1 MDPGNQRMGKPST
14 GRILALLAGCVSCAG
29 AAAPAARAPRGG
41 TAAAAQGIDAS
52 AILPA
57 DRLTRWN
64 PGVLADGQLG
74 LPLGADR
81 LPVRARVCARLEAAS
96 WGNGSSDAGE
106 GIQKALDACPP
117 GQVVQLSAGDF
128 RIADSLHITRGVVLR
143 GQGPARTR
151 LRMPVGTNA
160 AVIALGT
167 QWFKFTQGVDLA
179 ADAAKGSSSAALASD
194 PGLRAGEVVVVD
206 ELADPAITSWGRKSP
221 PGDPSRSWFTRP
233 DRPVGQVLE
242 VSAVRGRTVTFT
254 TPFHIGFRTARRA
267 QLARFSQVEGGPP
280 VPSVKYA
287 GIEDLYVS
295 GGGDGNIR
303 LLNAAHSWVKNVE
316 SDSQVGEAVALAGS
330 FRCVVRDS
338 YIHSTRAP
346 QPGGGGY
353 GISFS
358 FYAADNLVENNI
370 SWNMNKVMVMR
381 ASGGGNVIGYNYL
394 EDGWISYATTWVEA
408 GANASHTTT
417 PHYELFEGN
426 QAFNFDGDNTWGNAV
441 YIMVFRNH
449 FTGKR
454 RSAPPLRLTDRQ
466 NRRAVGLNAGH
477 WWYSFVGNVLGY
489 EGMSPAP
496 ARAFTYEGSYPW
508 KEDPVPM
515 WKLGYDPE
523 NWSARA
529 DPKVLSTVRR
539 DGNYDYVTR
548 EVHWAGG
555 VPKALPDS
563 LYLAGKP
570 HFFGDAPWPWVDP
583 AGAVKLHVLPARAR
597 FDALH
602 P

>member
-1 MDPGNQRMGKPST
+1 MAKRNA
-14 GRILALLAGCVSCAG
+14 GRLLALVAGCVSCAG
-29 AAAPAARAPRGG
+29 APARAWGAPRGAPAAPPA
-41 TAAAAQGIDAS
+41 GIDAS
-52 AILPA
+52 AVLPA
-57 DRLTRWN
+57 DRMARWN
-64 PGVLADGQLG
+64 PGILADGQLR
-74 LPLGADR
+74 LPLGPDR
-81 LPVRARVCARLEAAS
+81 LPVRTRACARLAASS
-96 WGNGSSDAGE
+96 WGNGAADATA
-106 GIQKALDACPP
+106 GIQKALDACPA
-117 GQVVQLSAGDF
+117 GQVVQLSAGDY
-128 RIADSLHITRGVVLR
+128 RITDSLRITRGIVLR
-143 GQGPARTR
+143 GQGPERTR
-151 LRMPVGTNA
+151 LRMPFGTNA
-160 AVIALGT
+160 AVIAVGT
-167 QWFKFTQGVDLA
+167 RWFKFTQSVDLA
-179 ADAAKGSSSAALASD
+179 ADAARGSFSATLASD
-194 PGLRAGEVVVVD
+194 PGLRAGELVAVD
-206 ELADPAITSWGRKSP
+206 ELADPAVSAWGRKSP
-221 PGDPSRSWFTRP
+221 PGDPSHAWFTRP
-233 DRPVGQVLE
+233 ERPVGQVLE
-242 VSAVRGRTVTFT
+242 VAAVRGRTVTFT
-254 TPFHIGFRTARRA
+254 TPFHIGFRTAQRA
-267 QLARFSQVEGGPP
+267 QLSRFSQAEGGPP

-295 GGGDGNIR
+295 GGGDGNLR
-303 LLNAAHSWVKNVE
+303 LLAASESWIRNVE
-316 SDSQVGEAVALAGS
+316 SDAQVGEAVAIAGS

-338 YIHSTRAP
+338 YFHSTRAP

-358 FYAADNLVENNI
+358 LYSADNLVENNI

-394 EDGWISYATTWVEA
+394 EDGWISYATGWVEA
-408 GANASHTTT
+408 GANASHMTT

-426 QAFNFDGDNTWGNAV
+426 EAFNFDGDNTWGNAV
-441 YIMVFRNH
+441 YITVFRNH

-454 RSAPPLRLTDRQ
+454 RSAPPLRLADRQ

-477 WWYSFVGNVLGY
+477 WWYSFIGNVLGY

-508 KEDPVPM
+508 DEDPVPM

-529 DPKVLSTVRR
+529 DPKVLSTVLR

-563 LYLAGKP
+563 LYLARKP
-570 HFFGDAPWPWVDP
+570 AFFGDAAWPWVDP
-583 AGAVKLHVLPARAR
+583 AGAVKLQLLPARAR

-602 P
+602 R